1 MRKYLSIKA
10 IAVAATTIA
19 SITAQA
25 DDFNLYYTASE
36 AAATATKI
44 EAAANLDKI
53 VFTDGSIKVIKT
65 DGSSASLEQSSIAK
79 LFFATEKTVTA
90 IQDTPQ
96 SSADEA
102 SADDIV
108 RDAAGREIATGGNM
122 KSLPQGVYIIKG
134 KKIIIK

>member
-1 MRKYLSIKA
+1 MRKHLFIKA

-25 DDFNLYYTASE
+25 DDFNLYYTTSE
-36 AAATATKI
+36 ASSATKI

-65 DGSSASLEQSSIAK
+65 DGSSTLLEQSSIAK
-79 LFFATEKTVTA
+79 LFFSTEKTVTA
-90 IQDTPQ
+90 IEDAPQ
-96 SSADEA
+96 SSADGA

-108 RDAAGREIATGGNM
+108 RDTTGRVIATRGNM

>member
-1 MRKYLSIKA
+1 MRKHLFIKA

-25 DDFNLYYTASE
+25 DDFNLYYTTSE

-44 EAAANLDKI
+44 EAASNLDKI
-53 VFTDGSIKVIKT
+53 VFTDGSIKIIKT

-79 LFFATEKTVTA
+79 LFFSTEKTVTA
-90 IQDTPQ
+90 IEDTPL
-96 SSADEA
+96 SSADGA

-108 RDAAGREIATGGNM
+108 RDTAGREIATGGNM
-122 KSLPQGVYIIKG
+122 KGLPQGVYIIKG

>member
-1 MRKYLSIKA
+1 MKKYLFHKS

-36 AAATATKI
+36 ASSATKI
-44 EAAANLDKI
+44 EAASNLDKI

-65 DGSSASLEQSSIAK
+65 DGSSTSLEQSSIAK
-79 LFFATEKTVTA
+79 LFFSTEKTVTA
-90 IQDTPQ
+90 IQDGPQ
-96 SSADEA
+96 SPADEA

-108 RDAAGREIATGGNM
+108 RDTAGREIATGGNM

>member
-1 MRKYLSIKA
+1 MKKYLFHKA

-25 DDFNLYYTASE
+25 DDFNLYYTTSE
-36 AAATATKI
+36 ASSATKI

-65 DGSSASLEQSSIAK
+65 DGSSTLLEQSSIAK
-79 LFFATEKTVTA
+79 LFFSTEKTATA

-102 SADDIV
+102 STDDIV
-108 RDAAGREIATGGNM
+108 RDTAGREIATGGNM
-122 KSLPQGVYIIKG
+122 KSLPQGVYIIKR

>member
-1 MRKYLSIKA
+1 MEKYLFHKS

-36 AAATATKI
+36 AASTATKI
-44 EAAANLDKI
+44 EAASNLDKI

-65 DGSSASLEQSSIAK
+65 DGSSTLLEQSSIAK
-79 LFFATEKTVTA
+79 LFFSTEKTITA
-90 IQDTPQ
+90 IQDGPQ
-96 SSADEA
+96 SPADEA

-108 RDAAGREIATGGNM
+108 RDTAGREIATGGNM